1 MPRRVFTDLDLNGA
15 VPPRAQPRIGEWGP
29 VRVPSTRGKK
39 WSRVWAGL
47 AFLAVAG
54 ALFGLGYW
62 VFTLLNGG

>member
-1 MPRRVFTDLDLNGA
+1 M
-15 VPPRAQPRIGEWGP
+15 PPRAQPRIGEWGP
-29 VRVPSTRGKK
+29 IRVPSTRGKK

-47 AFLAVAG
+47 AFLAVVG